1 MGRNE
6 AKDAIEN
13 LSATY
18 MQLQSENDDIS
29 TKTVELRICSKVMLL
44 SDNVDEATADAHQL
58 DSLKEVL

>member
-18 MQLQSENDDIS
+18 MQLQSENEDIS
-29 TKTVELRICSKVMLL
+29 TKTAELRICSKVMLL